1 MKRLTRFNEEEL
13 VLYEKTGGAIITWL
27 LIACVFIAFGMSFAY
42 LASTRSEQ
50 YFPMAFGYFFA
61 LIGVALVLT
70 LPNTYK
76 KMSKQGGLVFLK
88 ATVTGLSLSPAGLDP
103 IDHPWSEV
111 SQIFLTEKFTE
122 KNYNHGETNDRKHSL
137 IVYFQNRNQP
147 AGKNWWEKVNQM
159 NKEGIYKS
167 PKNHDI
173 YVVCFPVQDMMCIK
187 NALIRLSGRTIK
199 VVTYKTSIFDHEE
212 KTEIFEF

>member
-1 MKRLTRFNEEEL
+1 MKRLTRFNKEEL
-13 VLYEKTGGAIITWL
+13 IVYEKTGGAIITWL
-27 LIACVFIAFGMSFAY
+27 LIGCVFIVMGISFAR
-42 LASTRSEQ
+42 LPTHGEI
-50 YFPMAFGYFFA
+50 PTAFGYFFA
-61 LIGVALVLT
+61 FFGVVLLLT

-76 KMSKQGGLVFLK
+76 KMVKQGGLVFLK
-88 ATVTGLSLSPAGLDP
+88 ATTTGLSISPTGLDA

-122 KNYNHGETNDRKHSL
+122 KNCDGGETHDRKHSL

-147 AGKNWWEKVNQM
+147 AGKNWWEKVKQM
-159 NKEGIYKS
+159 KKEGIYKS

-173 YVVCFPVQDMMCIK
+173 CVVCFPVQDMMCIK
-187 NALIRLSGRTIK
+187 NELIRLSGRTIK

-212 KTEIFEF
+212 KTEVFEF